1 VTAEEVIETIA
12 AVIAGATGLPAGGV
26 RVSPRPPLEIQSN
39 QLYDAWAGG
48 RHLIVKEFLK
58 PDEFE
63 ESPVREFRA
72 LQVVAALYIAPR
84 PLRHRPLTPELRPLV
99 VYEYMEGQMW
109 DRHCPT
115 PAELAQL
122 ARVWLRMNELPSEE
136 LWMSR
141 GYERSFEEVEARL
154 RGMFQAYAAWAEG
167 AFPPGLRAVE
177 RCLPLL
183 EDRRTVTAELAGY
196 DPPLCFCRADPRF
209 ANVIRR
215 PDGRLGLVDWE
226 DSGLRDPARDLA
238 DVMSHPNQEDLLSPD
253 EWQAFLRPYLAAR
266 GELDPGL
273 PRRVQLYQAIFP
285 IFWLAVLLHEGAR
298 RARTGQLAGWQVHGL
313 APNDKLRRHLA
324 RALAWPKAD
333 FSPQMTALADV
344 TFFPGG

>member
-1 VTAEEVIETIA
+1 MSAGEVIETIT
-12 AVIAGATGLPAGGV
+12 AVIVGATGLPAGGV

-39 QLYDAWAGG
+39 RLYDAWAGG

-58 PDEFE
+58 PNEFE

-72 LQVVAALYIAPR
+72 LQLLAPLDIAPR
-84 PLRHRPLTPELRPLV
+84 PVLHRPPTPELRPLV

-109 DRHCPT
+109 DRYRPT
-115 PAELAQL
+115 PAELTQL
-122 ARVWLRMNELPSEE
+122 AQVWLRMNELPTEG
-136 LWMSR
+136 LWISR

-154 RGMFQAYAAWAEG
+154 RGMFQAYAAWADD
-167 AFPPGLRAVE
+167 AFPLGLRAVE
-177 RCLPLL
+177 RCLSLL
-183 EDRRTVTAELAGY
+183 EERSAVTAELASY

-238 DVMSHPNQEDLLSPD
+238 DVTSHPNQEDLLSPD

-266 GELDPGL
+266 GEMDPNL
-273 PRRVQLYQAIFP
+273 PRRAGLYQAIFP
-285 IFWLAVLLHEGAR
+285 IFWLAVLLREGAR
-298 RARTGQLAGWQVHGL
+298 RAGAGQLAGWAATWPARWPG
-313 APNDKLRRHLA
+313 RR
-324 RALAWPKAD
+324 R
-333 FSPQMTALADV
+333 
-344 TFFPGG
+344 TFRHRWRPWRT